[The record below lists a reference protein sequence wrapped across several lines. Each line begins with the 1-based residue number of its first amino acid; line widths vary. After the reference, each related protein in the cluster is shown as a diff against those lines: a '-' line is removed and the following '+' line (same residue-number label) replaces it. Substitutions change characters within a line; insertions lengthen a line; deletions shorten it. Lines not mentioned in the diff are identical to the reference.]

1 MKKKINTIQYYFLN
15 ELKLF
20 LKSYKIKIPEK
31 QTNIMC

>member
-1 MKKKINTIQYYFLN
+1 MKKRRNTVQSYFLN

-31 QTNIMC
+31 QTNIM